1 MLELMANEITPL
13 GCEFI
18 GKLLL
23 PDMKCALKVLKLDHN
38 NFGSEGLKHIAEGMA
53 ANKNI
58 QSLSLTYCGIDKS
71 GARALFEL
79 LIY

>member
-1 MLELMANEITPL
+1 MMPE
-13 GCEFI
+13 
-18 GKLLL
+18 
-23 PDMKCALKVLKLDHN
+23 MKCNLKVLKLDHN
-38 NFGSEGLKHIAEGMA
+38 NFGSDGLKYIAEGMA

-58 QSLSLTYCGIDKS
+58 QSLSLTYCGICEK